1 MRGRR
6 KNKLKIKALVG
17 TAVVKLKEDVESK
30 NRYLSEDFQLAVTWN
45 APEFFADHR
54 KATDYS

>member
-1 MRGRR
+1 MRGWR

-17 TAVVKLKEDVESK
+17 TAVVKGRCESK
-30 NRYLSEDFQLAVTWN
+30 NLRYLSEDFRLSVTRN
-45 APEFFADHR
+45 AYEFFSDHR